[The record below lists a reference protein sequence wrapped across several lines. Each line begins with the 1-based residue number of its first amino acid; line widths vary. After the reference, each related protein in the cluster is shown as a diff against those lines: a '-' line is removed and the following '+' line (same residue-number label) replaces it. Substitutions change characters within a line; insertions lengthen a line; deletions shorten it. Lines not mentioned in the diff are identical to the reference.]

1 MAREIKAILC
11 PKCGSTQKVEI
22 REDYYRCTNCDTEYF
37 LDDDDITITHNVNYN
52 PAHTGNAPVKK
63 PAAVIGIVF
72 LFIIIGSLLAFWL
85 TFQSSN
91 SADTVLGV
99 EKPDTEYSWRDH
111 DVVAFTNENGMP
123 ILIMFGQ
130 RDIITGDDTSKSGK
144 YAIYYN
150 FLSGNEIKAEPFEIP
165 KAERENFFFNTFE
178 NGDVYAIANGMLLY
192 KLDKRSMSLKPIMT
206 LDKEHPELAAGI
218 ADYDFINDSYGD
230 GMKVLT
236 NDGKNYSYYPIAN
249 VVFDKDQV
257 RQAER
262 SLKIKDPKAKTRT
275 FIDFSLPN
283 TSFPDEKIQLY
294 KWTQKDNMG
303 GPNDWTYFE
312 WNSYYDNRGVLEKQP
327 YRGSGDLLIDYK
339 DITPGRLYFSP
350 KILYYDEDYIL
361 ISMNTTAGKNA
372 KVALQCLDAKT
383 GGIVFTYQFTD
394 DVYLD
399 ENAIRYKNG
408 FVAFSGMFAVAVDMK
423 GKLVKEFKLL

>member
-1 MAREIKAILC
+1 MAREIKVIQC

-22 REDYYRCTNCDTEYF
+22 RADYYRCSNCDTEYF
-37 LDDDDITITHNVNYN
+37 LDDDDITITHNITYN
-52 PAHTGNAPVKK
+52 HAHTGNAPVKK

-91 SADTVLGV
+91 SPDTVLGF

-130 RDIITGDDTSKSGK
+130 RDITTGDDTSKSGK
-144 YAIYYN
+144 YAIYYD
-150 FLSGNEIKAEPFEIP
+150 FLSGKEIKAERFEIL
-165 KAERENFFFNTFE
+165 KAERENFVFNTFE
-178 NGDVYAIANGMLLY
+178 NGDVYAIANSMLLY
-192 KLDKRSMSLKPIMT
+192 KLDQHSMSLRPITM
-206 LDKEHPELAAGI
+206 LDQEHAELSAGI

-230 GMKVLT
+230 GMKLLT
-236 NDGKNYSYYPIAN
+236 NDGKNYSYYPIAD
-249 VVFDKDQV
+249 VVYDQDQV

-262 SLKIKDPKAKTRT
+262 ALKIKDPKAKTRT

-312 WNSYYDNRGVLEKQP
+312 WNSYYDNRGVLKKQP
-327 YRGSGDLLIDYK
+327 YRGTGDLLIKYEDL
-339 DITPGRLYFSP
+339 TPDRLYFSP
-350 KILYYDEDYIL
+350 KMLFYNEDYIL
-361 ISMNTTAGKNA
+361 ISMKTTAGKNA

-383 GGIVFTYQFTD
+383 GDIVFTYPFSD

-408 FVAFSGMFAVAVDMK
+408 FVTFSGMFAVAVDMK

>member
-1 MAREIKAILC
+1 MAREIKAIQC

-22 REDYYRCTNCDTEYF
+22 RADYYRCTNCDTEYF

-52 PAHTGNAPVKK
+52 TAHTGNAVKK

-85 TFQSSN
+85 TVQSTSPSVPIVDTEK
-91 SADTVLGV
+91 SA
-99 EKPDTEYSWRDH
+99 TEYSWRDH
-111 DVVAFTNENGMP
+111 DVVAFTDENTMP
-123 ILIMFGQ
+123 VLIIFGQ
-130 RDIITGDDTSKSGK
+130 RDISTGDDTSKSGK
-144 YAIYYN
+144 YAVYYD
-150 FLSGNEIKAEPFEIP
+150 FISGKEIKAERFEIP
-165 KAERENFFFNTFE
+165 KAERENFVFKTFR
-178 NGDVYAIANGMLLY
+178 NGDVYAIANSMLLY
-192 KLDKRSMSLKPIMT
+192 KLDKQSMSLTPVTT

-230 GMKVLT
+230 GMKLLT
-236 NDGKNYSYYPIAN
+236 NDGKNYSYFPIAN
-249 VVFDKDQV
+249 VVYDKDQV
-257 RQAER
+257 RKAER
-262 SLKIKDPKAKTRT
+262 SLKIKDPKAKTIT
-275 FIDFSLPN
+275 FYDFSQKS

-294 KWTQKDNMG
+294 KFTQKDNMG

-312 WNSYYDNRGVLEKQP
+312 WSSYYGNNGTLIKQP
-327 YRGSGDLLIDYK
+327 FRGTGELLIDYK
-339 DITPGRLYFSP
+339 DLTPGRLYFSP
-350 KILYYDEDYIL
+350 KILYYDDDYIL

-383 GGIVFTYQFTD
+383 GDIVFTYPFNE

>member
-1 MAREIKAILC
+1 MAREIKAIQC

-144 YAIYYN
+144 YAIYYD
-150 FLSGNEIKAEPFEIP
+150 FLSGKEIKAERFEIP
-165 KAERENFFFNTFE
+165 KAERENFVFKTFR
-178 NGDVYAIANGMLLY
+178 NGDVYAIANSMLLY
-192 KLDKRSMSLKPIMT
+192 KLDKHSMSLKSVTT
-206 LDKEHPELAAGI
+206 LDKEHVELSAGI

-262 SLKIKDPKAKTRT
+262 ALKIKDSKAKTIT
-275 FIDFSLPN
+275 FYDFSQQS

-294 KWTQKDNMG
+294 KFTQKDNMG

-312 WNSYYDNRGVLEKQP
+312 WSSYYGNNGALIKQP
-327 YRGSGDLLIDYK
+327 YRGTGDLLIKYEDL
-339 DITPGRLYFSP
+339 TPGRLYFSP
-350 KILYYDEDYIL
+350 KTLFYDEDYIL
-361 ISMNTTAGKNA
+361 ISMKTTAGKNA

-383 GGIVFTYQFTD
+383 GDIVFTYPFTD